1 MTIPPK
7 RRAEIDIK
15 EEVDIVRVD
24 PLFLERQRN
33 RYASRGVALVVL
45 LNGAAA
51 IVLLVALAQGLPM
64 AARPFADAMLVLPS
78 VLF

>member
-24 PLFLERQRN
+24 PLFLERMLSVTLFTPQ
-33 RYASRGVALVVL
+33 
-45 LNGAAA
+45 
-51 IVLLVALAQGLPM
+51 
-64 AARPFADAMLVLPS
+64 ARRVPCS
-78 VLF
+78 VRP